1 MTDNPSPGLEPERK
15 RSLLLSPVGI
25 GAMAL
30 LGTGTFAATNGFG
43 LGGRP
48 CASQQIAT
56 TAAQCQALGGTVAAC
71 TAAFASGPQAIGLTR
86 TSSSSAWVPQPLR
99 SLPGGT
105 YQTMGG
111 AAFTPNS
118 CTRSSSSRSSS
129 SSFYWGGGSSGG
141 SSSAGVSSG
150 SSSVTRSGF
159 GSTSRGFSGG
169 G

>member
-1 MTDNPSPGLEPERK
+1 MTDSPSPGPEPERK

-48 CASQQIAT
+48 CTTQQVAT
-56 TAAQCQALGGTVAAC
+56 SAEQCQALGGGAGCA
-71 TAAFASGPQAIGLTR
+71 AAFAGGAQAVGLSRSG
-86 TSSSSAWVPQPLR
+86 SSSWTPQPLR
-99 SLPGGT
+99 ALPGGT
-105 YQTMGG
+105 YQTMAGS
-111 AAFTPNS
+111 AFTANS
-118 CTRSSSSRSSS
+118 CSRSSSSRSSS
-129 SSFYWGGGSSGG
+129 SSYFWGGSSGR
-141 SSSAGVSSG
+141 SSSGVSSG
-150 SSSVTRSGF
+150 SSSVSRSGF

>member
-1 MTDNPSPGLEPERK
+1 MTDNPSPGPEPERK

-56 TAAQCQALGGTVAAC
+56 SAAQCQALGGTAAAC
-71 TAAFASGPQAIGLTR
+71 TAAFASGSQAIGLTR
-86 TSSSSAWVPQPLR
+86 TSSSSAWTPQPLR

-111 AAFTPNS
+111 AAFSPSS
-118 CTRSSSSRSSS
+118 CSRPSSSSRSS
-129 SSFYWGGGSSGG
+129 SSFYWGGGSSG
-141 SSSAGVSSG
+141 SSSSGVSSG

>member
-1 MTDNPSPGLEPERK
+1 MTDNPSSGPEPERK
-15 RSLLLSPVGI
+15 RSMLLSPVGI

-48 CASQQIAT
+48 CTSQQIAT
-56 TAAQCQALGGTVAAC
+56 SAAQCQALGGTVAAC

-86 TSSSSAWVPQPLR
+86 TSSSSAWIPQPLR

-111 AAFTPNS
+111 AAFSPYS
-118 CTRSSSSRSSS
+118 CSRSSS
-129 SSFYWGGGSSGG
+129 SNRSSSSFFWGGGSSGR
-141 SSSAGVSSG
+141 SSSGVSSG
-150 SSSVTRSGF
+150 SSSVSRSGF

>member
-1 MTDNPSPGLEPERK
+1 MTDNPSSGPEPERK
-15 RSLLLSPVGI
+15 RSMLLSPVGI

-30 LGTGTFAATNGFG
+30 LGTGAFAATNGFG

-48 CASQQIAT
+48 CTSQQIAT
-56 TAAQCQALGGTVAAC
+56 SAAQCQALGGTVAAC
-71 TAAFASGPQAIGLTR
+71 TAAFAGGQQAIGLTR
-86 TSSSSAWVPQPLR
+86 TSSNSAWVPQPLR

-111 AAFTPNS
+111 AAFSPYS
-118 CTRSSSSRSSS
+118 CSRSSSSNRSS
-129 SSFYWGGGSSGG
+129 SSFYWGGGSSG
-141 SSSAGVSSG
+141 SSSTAAGQ
-150 SSSVTRSGF
+150 SSVTRSGF